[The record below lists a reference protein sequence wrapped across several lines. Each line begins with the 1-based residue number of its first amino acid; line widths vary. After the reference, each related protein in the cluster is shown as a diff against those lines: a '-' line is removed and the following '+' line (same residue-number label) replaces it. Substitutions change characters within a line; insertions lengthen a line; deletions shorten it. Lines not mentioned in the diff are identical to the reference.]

1 MLWSRRIHLADEQV
15 KQYVFDRIN
24 GLWKLTKI
32 VHHSARRGYNASF
45 LAFYNH
51 FATDSLFQT
60 RSLEDEV
67 TFTAPDPDDDF
78 ATITGTMLPE
88 QWDAFKPTF
97 FPHGTIYNILY
108 GQHYTESRHKIFV
121 VRGISNGL
129 EMEMTF
135 NRRQGRWRLSS
146 FSY

>member
-1 MLWSRRIHLADEQV
+1 
-15 KQYVFDRIN
+15 
-24 GLWKLTKI
+24 
-32 VHHSARRGYNASF
+32 
-45 LAFYNH
+45 
-51 FATDSLFQT
+51 
-60 RSLEDEV
+60 
-67 TFTAPDPDDDF
+67 
-78 ATITGTMLPE
+78 MLPE